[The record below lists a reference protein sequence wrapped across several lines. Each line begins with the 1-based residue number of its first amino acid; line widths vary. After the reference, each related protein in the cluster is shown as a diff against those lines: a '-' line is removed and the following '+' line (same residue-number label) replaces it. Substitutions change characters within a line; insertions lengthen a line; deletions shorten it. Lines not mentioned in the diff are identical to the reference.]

1 MWRERTEKR
10 KGGECSPRGWCKKST
25 PLNVAGEK
33 ERESENTCRGLD
45 KKSVKPHEQIWK
57 DHGYLEI
64 KEHPTIE

>member
-10 KGGECSPRGWCKKST
+10 KGGECSPLGWYKKST

-45 KKSVKPHEQIWK
+45 RKSVKPHEKIWK
-57 DHGYLEI
+57 DQGYLEI